1 MTSTM
6 KNTAPIKVLSISNL
20 YPNNVKPTF
29 GIFVENRLVELA
41 KTQQVDIRV
50 IAPIPFFPGLGLI
63 SAEYAARA
71 QINKEAE
78 RRGIKVYYQR
88 YLHIPKIGM
97 FLQPFFM
104 LLALVFAQ
112 WKLKK
117 QGWQPQ
123 IIDGHFYYP
132 DGFASVMLGHY
143 LGIPAVVSAR
153 GSDINDYT
161 QNPLLKMLITWT
173 ANNAAH
179 NITVS
184 EALREKIIALG
195 ISTTHVTT
203 FRNGVDT
210 SIFTL
215 PQQLLDKAL
224 PNPVILSV
232 GNLIPL
238 KGHHIIIEA
247 LANIPNATLVIAGDG
262 PEKQKLLDLAKALSV
277 ESRVVFTGRLGQSD
291 LISQYQ
297 NASVLVLASEK
308 EGWPNV
314 VLEALACGTPVVATA
329 VGGVP
334 EIIQSGPVAKLSE
347 RTPNALADAIT
358 QLLKQNPTAKQ
369 CREHAEKFTWQ
380 ATTQGI
386 LGLYKNIVGSN

>member
-1 MTSTM
+1 
-6 KNTAPIKVLSISNL
+6 VLSISNL

-41 KTQQVDIRV
+41 NTKEVDIRV
-50 IAPIPFFPGLGLI
+50 IAPVPFFPGLRLI
-63 SAEYAARA
+63 SSDYAARA
-71 QINKEAE
+71 QIDKEAE

-104 LLALVFAQ
+104 LMALVIAQ

-117 QGWQPQ
+117 QGWCPQ
-123 IIDGHFYYP
+123 IIDSHFYYP
-132 DGFASVMLGHY
+132 DGFAAVMLGKY
-143 LGIPAVVSAR
+143 MGIPAVVSAR

-161 QNPLLKMLITWT
+161 LNPILKKLIVWT
-173 ANNAAH
+173 AVNAAH

-184 EALREKIIALG
+184 EALRHKMIALG
-195 ISTTHVTT
+195 ISPTHVTT

-210 SIFTL
+210 NIFTL
-215 PQQLLDKAL
+215 TKEPTEHPQA
-224 PNPVILSV
+224 NAVILSV

-238 KGHHIIIEA
+238 KGHHIVIEA
-247 LANIPNATLVIAGDG
+247 LSKIPNATLVIAGDG
-262 PEKQKLLDLAKALSV
+262 PEKQRLLDLAKASGV

-291 LISQYQ
+291 LITQYQ
-297 NASVLVLASEK
+297 KAAILVLASEK

-314 VLEALACGTPVVATA
+314 VLEALACGTPVVSTP

-334 EIIQSGPVAKLSE
+334 EIISNGPVARLVDRSPKQIAS
-347 RTPNALADAIT
+347 TIN
-358 QLLKQNPTAKQ
+358 QLLKEMPTAKQ
-369 CREHAEKFTWQ
+369 CREHAEMFTWK
-380 ATTQGI
+380 ATTRGLI
-386 LGLYKNIVGSN
+386 NLYKNIVGGS